1 MLIGEFGV
9 GIYKNYI
16 YNNILFAIV
25 KFVSN
30 QIFINIYK

>member
-16 YNNILFAIV
+16 YNNILFVIV
-25 KFVSN
+25 KFVFN
-30 QIFINIYK
+30 